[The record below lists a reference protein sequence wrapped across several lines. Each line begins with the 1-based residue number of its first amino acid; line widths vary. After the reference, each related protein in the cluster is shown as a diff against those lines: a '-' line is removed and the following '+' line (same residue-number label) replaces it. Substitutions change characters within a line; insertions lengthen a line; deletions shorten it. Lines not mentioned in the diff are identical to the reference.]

1 MRIMIGSETYP
12 PSINGA
18 AVFTRRLAA
27 GLAGR
32 GHAVAVVAPSPTG
45 RPYTDRDGEG
55 VTIFRVRSIPTTYP
69 GQRCGVLAARGAR
82 ALLRAFRPDL
92 IHVQNH
98 FVIGRALV
106 QAAQASALPAVG
118 TNHFMPENMLP
129 HTPGALW
136 AGWWG
141 RMVHRELW
149 RQLVGLYGRLDAV
162 TVPSRAAAALAQAQ
176 GVRGPVRVISNG
188 IDITR
193 FHPPRGEEAA
203 LRDGTRR
210 PIILYVGRLDPEKGV
225 DTVIRALLSILSRH
239 PAQLVLCGQ
248 GGHAGV
254 LRALGEELGVSA
266 AMRFAGF
273 VPDDELP
280 RQYQAATI
288 FAMPSPVELQS
299 IATLEAMA
307 SGLPIVAADAMAL
320 PELVKDG
327 ENGFLFPPG
336 DPQALADRIATL
348 LAEPEC
354 AARMGRASRTRAE
367 GHRIDLTL
375 AAFES
380 LYQSVL
386 EKGAVG
392 VWGQGIARRPSS
404 QGWQIVRG
412 TSSGKK

>member
-32 GHAVAVVAPSPTG
+32 GHAVAVVAPSPSG
-45 RPYTDRDGEG
+45 RPSTDRDGEG

-69 GQRCGVLAARGAR
+69 GQRCGVLTARGAS

-106 QAAQASALPAVG
+106 RAAQASHIPAVG

-129 HTPGALW
+129 HTPGALRSR
-136 AGWWG
+136 WWG
-141 RMVHRELW
+141 RRIHRQLW
-149 RQLVGLYGRLDAV
+149 RRLARLYGRLDAV
-162 TVPSRAAAALAQAQ
+162 TAPSRAAAALAESQ
-176 GVRGPVRVISNG
+176 GLRGPVRVISNG
-188 IDITR
+188 IDVTR
-193 FHPPRGEEAA
+193 FQPPRGAEDA
-203 LRDGTRR
+203 LQDGARR
-210 PIILYVGRLDPEKGV
+210 PILLYVGRLDPEKGI
-225 DTVIRALLSILSRH
+225 DTLVRALPSVLSRH
-239 PAQLVLCGQ
+239 PAELVLCGR
-248 GGHAGV
+248 GGHGAA
-254 LRALGEELGVSA
+254 LRALGEALGVSGA
-266 AMRFAGF
+266 LRFAGF

-280 RQYQAATI
+280 RQFQAATL
-288 FAMPSPVELQS
+288 FVMPSPVELQS

-307 SGLPIVAADAMAL
+307 SGLPVVAADAMAL
-320 PELVKDG
+320 PELVKEG

-348 LAEPEC
+348 LAEPEW
-354 AARMGRASRTRAE
+354 AARMGRASRRIAE
-367 GHRIDLTL
+367 AHRMDLTL

-380 LYQSVL
+380 VYQSVL
-386 EKGAVG
+386 ARAALRIGSLTAFPGSPNQSCEVAGGA
-392 VWGQGIARRPSS
+392 S
-404 QGWQIVRG
+404 VR
-412 TSSGKK
+412 KE